1 LIFLANIKTVTTG
14 ERMAKMETDI
24 GYIKDA
30 VEELKQTLKCHMV
43 EQQGRFDTFDQKFA
57 AKWVE
62 KAVYGAVGVILALVI
77 TAGMGLILQ

>member
-1 LIFLANIKTVTTG
+1 
-14 ERMAKMETDI
+14 MAKIETDI
-24 GYIKDA
+24 GYIKDS

-62 KAVYGAVGVILALVI
+62 KVVYGVVGVVLALVI
-77 TAGMGLILQ
+77 TAGMEVILH